1 MMPNADIYLI
11 EKVNKDDE
19 TMFVGYVN
27 CCYCNEAHVHYLGTS
42 LCELDRFISHR
53 TPSCH
58 EGMMSEGYELKINDE
73 TEFVIMV

>member
-1 MMPNADIYLI
+1 MQKAVIYLI
-11 EKVNKDDE
+11 EKINKDVE

-27 CCYCNEAHVHYLGTS
+27 CCYCNEAHVHYLGET
-42 LCELDRFISHR
+42 LTELDRYINHR

-58 EGMMSEGYELKINDE
+58 LGMASDGYLLKITDD

>member
-11 EKVNKDDE
+11 EKINKDDE

-27 CCYCNEAHVHYLGTS
+27 CCYCNEAHVHYLGET
-42 LCELDRFISHR
+42 LAELDRYINHR

-58 EGMMSEGYELKINDE
+58 LGMLSDGYLLKITDD
-73 TEFVIMV
+73 TEFVILV

>member
-1 MMPNADIYLI
+1 MQKAVIYLI

-19 TMFVGYVN
+19 TIFVGYVN
-27 CCYCNEAHVHYLGTS
+27 CCYCNDAHVHYLGET
-42 LCELDRFISHR
+42 LAELDRYINHR

-58 EGMMSEGYELKINDE
+58 EGMLGEGYELKINDE

>member
-1 MMPNADIYLI
+1 MQKAVIYLI

-19 TMFVGYVN
+19 TIFVGYVN
-27 CCYCNEAHVHYLGTS
+27 CCYCNDAHVHYLGTS
-42 LCELDRFISHR
+42 LCELDKYINHR

-58 EGMMSEGYELKINDE
+58 LGMLSEGYELKINDE